1 MELTETEMEL
11 LELQADILKMLANPK
26 RLSIIHILKDKER
39 TVGELIKIT
48 GYPAANISQHLSLL
62 KSKGLVVTRREGTY
76 IIYALSSPK
85 LEQACDIMREVLM
98 EQLEHKKNLMTK
110 AVSYD

>member
-1 MELTETEMEL
+1 MEFSETELEL

-26 RLSIIHILKDKER
+26 RLAIVHILRDQER

-62 KSKGLVVTRREGTY
+62 KSKGLVVTRRGGTHV
-76 IIYALSSPK
+76 IYALSSPK
-85 LEQACDIMREVLM
+85 LDQACDIMREVLM
-98 EQLEHKKNLMTK
+98 EQLEHKKSLVTK
-110 AVSYD
+110 VM

>member
-1 MELTETEMEL
+1 MEISETEMEL

-26 RLSIIHILKDKER
+26 RLAIIHILRDKER
-39 TVGELIKIT
+39 TVGELINIT

-85 LEQACDIMREVLM
+85 LDQACDIMREVLM
-98 EQLEHKKNLMTK
+98 EQLEHKKNLIAK
-110 AVSYD
+110 AV